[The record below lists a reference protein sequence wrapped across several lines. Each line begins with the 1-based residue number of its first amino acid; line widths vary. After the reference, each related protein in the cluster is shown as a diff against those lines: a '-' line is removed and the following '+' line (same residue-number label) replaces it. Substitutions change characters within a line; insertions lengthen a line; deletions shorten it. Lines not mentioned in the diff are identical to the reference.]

1 MLRRDSAVW
10 AAGLKRDSY
19 PGGDRLEVGA
29 RLAGNNTW
37 ESGWDR
43 AAPWYASVGSGRFS
57 NPHLATEH

>member
-1 MLRRDSAVW
+1 MLRHDSIPWVTDPE
-10 AAGLKRDSY
+10 RVSY
-19 PGGDRLEVGA
+19 PGGDRLEAGA

-57 NPHLATEH
+57 DPHLATEH